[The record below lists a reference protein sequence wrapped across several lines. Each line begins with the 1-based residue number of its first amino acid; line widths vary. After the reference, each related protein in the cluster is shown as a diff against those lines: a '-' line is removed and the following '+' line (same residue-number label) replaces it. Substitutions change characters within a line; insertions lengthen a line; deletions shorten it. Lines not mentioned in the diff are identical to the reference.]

1 MKGPKL
7 NESQIRALLKKNDG
21 LEKDLNEIVAFV
33 GKQGTRLETESAQEL
48 REMILRAFTRVS

>member
-7 NESQIRALLKKNDG
+7 DEKQIRALLKKNAH
-21 LEKDLNEIVAFV
+21 LEKDLNEIVSFI
-33 GKQGTRLETESAQEL
+33 GKQGARLETESAQEL